1 MLGPTGFRDLT
12 LNQRCASTC
21 GHGDHAGAAT
31 RERYYDC
38 GGCSISRTGLMVVL
52 HHPAG
57 STLLDRCATGART
70 RQHRM
75 PLTTEVR
82 SRAGRREW
90 WTSTYEPDRS
100 ATALFGCGS
109 ASSLHFRIAQLQ
121 GTGPVGKGEL
131 CRRRCEAREQI
142 LTSQRSV
149 LWPCWP
155 RRVPPSCASTTNI
168 LVSRFRSSQNFAA
181 RSHANFGIKGTLANL

>member
-12 LNQRCASTC
+12 LNQRCAFTC
-21 GHGDHAGAAT
+21 GHGDHADAGT

-38 GGCSISRTGLMVVL
+38 GGCSISRTALVVVL

-57 STLLDRCATGART
+57 STLLDRCATGVRT

-82 SRAGRREW
+82 SRAGRGEW

-109 ASSLHFRIAQLQ
+109 ASSLHFRIAQLR

-142 LTSQRSV
+142 LTSQRFSFVAVLAPSSPSV
-149 LWPCWP
+149 LCKHHQHTS
-155 RRVPPSCASTTNI
+155 VPIPK
-168 LVSRFRSSQNFAA
+168 FAI
-181 RSHANFGIKGTLANL
+181 GLAAKLMRTSGSGH